1 MGKCKKRTF
10 YNNSTNE
17 DFSMFC
23 STRQEA
29 INNIIN
35 LLCETKIPNGKKAQK
50 KQQNYK
56 NAVSM
61 ISMFG
66 ISGEELSEAGASYE
80 DLLGL
85 GNLID

>member
-1 MGKCKKRTF
+1 MGKCKRRTF
-10 YNNSTNE
+10 CNSANE
-17 DFSMFC
+17 NFSIFC

-35 LLCETKIPNGKKAQK
+35 LLCETKIPNSKKAQK

-61 ISMFG
+61 ISLFG
-66 ISGEELSEAGASYE
+66 ISAEELSEAGASYE
-80 DLLGL
+80 DLAGL